1 MVSFR
6 VLQKDGKARAGKLE
20 TSYGVIETPNFIP
33 VGTRATVKA
42 LSSKDLK
49 QIGVQVVLANTYHL
63 MLRPGADLIEKMG
76 GLHQFMSWDQPVMA
90 DSGGFQVFS
99 LGVGL
104 QSGES
109 KVFKS
114 RIEDFQPKQRVKLA
128 KVTEEGVTFYSHLDG
143 SKHFLGP
150 EQSIKIQKQ
159 LGVDLMVAFDDHE
172 SITQTKEEMLKS
184 LELTER
190 WALRSKE
197 SYRVH
202 VDDRTHI
209 RPLLYGVVHG
219 GLQKDLRI
227 RSALFTDQHFEALA
241 IGGIYGERKD
251 LYQIIDLVV
260 TNTSDEKI
268 RHLLGIGEVVDL
280 FEAIERGIDLFDCVA
295 PTRRAR
301 NGSIYI
307 LPKNGGSNK
316 NSFTLNIA
324 LAKFFADPKP
334 LDPSCLCYT
343 CQNFSRSYLAYLYK
357 SGELLYH
364 FLATYHNVYFII
376 NLVANIRK
384 SLQETQFT
392 KLKKEWLR

>member
-202 VDDRTHI
+202 VYDRTHV